1 MANPTTILKKTHII
15 FFLQLVCLLLVN
27 RGFAQNT
34 NTSNFP
40 KYKGSNLSKKSD
52 ELEKTLS
59 ENSNNELIGTKYYE
73 LSEALYNENNLLKA
87 EEYIKKAVQA
97 LEESGSKKKLKTA
110 FRLQA
115 KIKEGLNKK
124 NEAIASYES
133 ASDNQFQSNEEDINQ
148 LDAKRLKS
156 NNSASSNKLIESKI
170 KTIQNSGGSNKSN
183 NQDEIAQSYKQLA
196 LNNVQA
202 NEKTT
207 AIENYSNAVQTS
219 SNNPELNKQLVNE
232 LANLL
237 EKEKDFD
244 KAIEVRN
251 SAIKNAEISG
261 DGKNLIEQKQGIA
274 KILINT
280 NQTELAEDLLTEAH
294 IFALKNNHAL
304 EARNTALQLMEF
316 YKQHHELDKAVQT
329 GTNYLNELER
339 LIKND
344 SSLIDKSLFELSDA
358 KIKSL
363 EKEKKLK
370 DELISEKNSFN
381 IILIISLFIALLLS
395 IIIVRYAFIV
405 NQRNKKISLQSL
417 RREMNPHF
425 IFNSLN
431 SVNQFIAQNNELEAN
446 KFLTSYSTLMRNVMD
461 NSSKDFLSLSKEI
474 EQLEK
479 YLQLEHLRFKDKFEY
494 EINVSENLD
503 NEHLLVPNM
512 LLQPHIENAIWHGL
526 RYKSEMGKIWINI
539 LDFNNQVEIE
549 IKDNGIGIEKS
560 KSIKTNNQKLHQ
572 SIGLKNI
579 EERIKLLN
587 ELYRFKIEHTV
598 NSNNQGT
605 IVKFKFPKINK
616 I

>member
-1 MANPTTILKKTHII
+1 MKKPYCILILQ
-15 FFLQLVCLLLVN
+15 FFCFLQFTV
-27 RGFAQNT
+27 GFAQNT
-34 NTSNFP
+34 NTSNSP
-40 KYKGSNLSKKSD
+40 KYKGSTLNKKSG

-59 ENSNNELIGTKYYE
+59 ENLNNELIGTKYFE
-73 LSEALYNENNLLKA
+73 LSEALYNENNLVKA
-87 EEYIKKAVQA
+87 EEYIKKAIGA
-97 LEESGSKKKLKTA
+97 FEESGSKKKLKSA

-124 NEAIASYES
+124 TEAIASYES

-170 KTIQNSGGSNKSN
+170 KSIQNSGEGNKSN

-196 LNNVQA
+196 LNNVQS
-202 NEKTT
+202 NENST

-232 LANLL
+232 LVNLL
-237 EKEKDFD
+237 EKEKNFD

-251 SAIKNAEISG
+251 TAMKTAELSG
-261 DGKNLIEQKQGIA
+261 DEKNLIEQKQGIA

-280 NQTELAEDLLTEAH
+280 NQTALAENLLIEAH
-294 IFALKNNHAL
+294 NLALDNNHAL
-304 EARNTALQLMEF
+304 EARNTAMQLMAF
-316 YKQHHELDKAVQT
+316 YKQHQQPDKAIQT

-358 KIKSL
+358 KIKNL
-363 EKEKKLK
+363 EKEKQLK
-370 DELISEKNSFN
+370 DELLSEKNSFN

-395 IIIVRYAFIV
+395 VVIVRYAYIV

-446 KFLTSYSTLMRNVMD
+446 KFLSSYSTLMRNVMD
-461 NSSKDFLSLSKEI
+461 NSSKDFLSLSKEM
-474 EQLEK
+474 EQLDK
-479 YLQLEHLRFKDKFEY
+479 YLQLEHLRFKDKFDY
-494 EINVSENLD
+494 ELKVSETLD
-503 NEHLLVPNM
+503 NEQLLVPNM
-512 LLQPHIENAIWHGL
+512 LLQPHVENAIWHGL
-526 RYKSEMGKIWINI
+526 RYKSEKGKIWINVSET
-539 LDFNNQVEIE
+539 DNQIEIE
-549 IKDNGIGIEKS
+549 IKDDGIGVEKS
-560 KSIKTNNQKLHQ
+560 KAIKTSNQKLHQ

-579 EERIKLLN
+579 DERIKLLN
-587 ELYRFKIEHTV
+587 ELYRFKIEHVVT
-598 NSNNQGT
+598 SNDQGT
-605 IVKFKFPKINK
+605 CVKLKFPKINK

>member
-1 MANPTTILKKTHII
+1 MKKLVYILY
-15 FFLQLVCLLLVN
+15 LQLVCLLQVN
-27 RGFAQNT
+27 TSFAQNT
-34 NTSNFP
+34 NTSNYP
-40 KYKGSNLSKKSD
+40 KYKGSNLNKKSD

-73 LSEALYNENNLLKA
+73 LSEALYNENNLVKA
-87 EEYIKKAVQA
+87 EEYIKKAIDA
-97 LEESGSKKKLKTA
+97 LEESKSKKKLKTA

-133 ASDNQFQSNEEDINQ
+133 ASDKQFQSNEEDINQ

-251 SAIKNAEISG
+251 NAIKTAELTG

-280 NQTELAEDLLTEAH
+280 NQSELAEGLLTEAH
-294 IFALKNNHAL
+294 RFALKNNHAL
-304 EARNTALQLMEF
+304 EARNTTLQLMEF
-316 YKQHHELDKAVQT
+316 YKQHQQEDKAIQT

-363 EKEKKLK
+363 EKEKQLK

-381 IILIISLFIALLLS
+381 IILIISLFIAMLLS
-395 IIIVRYAFIV
+395 IVIVRYAYIV

-446 KFLTSYSTLMRNVMD
+446 KFLSSYSTLMRNVMD
-461 NSSKDFLSLSKEI
+461 NSSKDFLPLSKEI

-479 YLQLEHLRFKDKFEY
+479 YLQLEHLRFKDKFDY
-494 EINVSENLD
+494 EINVSETLD
-503 NEHLLVPNM
+503 NEQLLVPNM

-526 RYKSEMGKIWINI
+526 RYKTEKGKIWINVVET
-539 LDFNNQVEIE
+539 DNQIE
-549 IKDNGIGIEKS
+549 IVIKDDGIGIEKS
-560 KSIKTNNQKLHQ
+560 KAIKTNNQKLHQ

-579 EERIKLLN
+579 DERIKLLN
-587 ELYRFKIEHTV
+587 ELYKFKIVHLV
-598 NSNNQGT
+598 NSNDQGT
-605 IVKFKFPKINK
+605 CVTFKFPKINK
-616 I
+616 V

>member
-1 MANPTTILKKTHII
+1 MKNLYCIVILQI
-15 FFLQLVCLLLVN
+15 FCFLQINIGL
-27 RGFAQNT
+27 AQNT

-40 KYKGSNLSKKSD
+40 KYKGSNLNKKSD

-87 EEYIKKAVQA
+87 EEYIKKAINA
-97 LEESGSKKKLKTA
+97 LVESGSKKKLKTA

-156 NNSASSNKLIESKI
+156 TNSASSNKLIESKI
-170 KTIQNSGGSNKSN
+170 KSIQNSGEGNKNN

-196 LNNVQA
+196 INNVQS
-202 NEKTT
+202 NENST

-232 LANLL
+232 LVNLL

-251 SAIKNAEISG
+251 NAMKTAELSG
-261 DGKNLIEQKQGIA
+261 DEKNLIEQKQGIA

-280 NQTELAEDLLTEAH
+280 NQAALAENLLMEAH
-294 IFALKNNHAL
+294 NLALNNNHAL
-304 EARNTALQLMEF
+304 EARNTAMQLMEF
-316 YKQHHELDKAVQT
+316 YKQHQQTDKAIQT

-358 KIKSL
+358 KIKNL
-363 EKEKKLK
+363 EKEKQLK
-370 DELISEKNSFN
+370 DELLSEKNSFN

-395 IIIVRYAFIV
+395 LVIVRYAYIV

-431 SVNQFIAQNNELEAN
+431 SVNQFIAQNDELEAN
-446 KFLTSYSTLMRNVMD
+446 KFLSSYSTLMRNVMD
-461 NSSKDFLSLSKEI
+461 NSSKDFLSLSKEM
-474 EQLEK
+474 EQLDK
-479 YLQLEHLRFKDKFEY
+479 YLQLEHLRFKDKFDY
-494 EINVSENLD
+494 ELKVSETLE
-503 NEHLLVPNM
+503 NEQLLIPNM
-512 LLQPHIENAIWHGL
+512 LLQPHVENAIWHGL
-526 RYKSEMGKIWINI
+526 RYKPEKGKIWINVVETGNEI
-539 LDFNNQVEIE
+539 EIE
-549 IKDNGIGIEKS
+549 IKDDGIGVEKS
-560 KSIKTNNQKLHQ
+560 KAIKTSNQKLHQ

-579 EERIKLLN
+579 DERIKLLN
-587 ELYRFKIEHTV
+587 ELYRFKIEHVVT
-598 NSNNQGT
+598 SNDQGT
-605 IVKFKFPKINK
+605 CVKFKFPKINK
-616 I
+616 L